1 MNNWNDV
8 GVEDRNEDET
18 RFCYFHQ
25 HSCANFQSVTLE
37 KVYPSSAIK
46 KAAIFLVHE
55 PTRNLYP
62 WLVFTMTIKLVYSV
76 MARPSILSTCV
87 LAEQIIHCRKNNM
100 RTRCI
105 PYPNLE
111 ITSSFTSV
119 LTIVLVV
126 PFIQI

>member
-8 GVEDRNEDET
+8 RVEDRSEDET
-18 RFCYFHQ
+18 RFSYFHQ
-25 HSCANFQSVTLE
+25 HSRVNFLSVTLV

-46 KAAIFLVHE
+46 KQRSSWFIN

-62 WLVFTMTIKLVYSV
+62 WLVFNVTIKLVYAI

-87 LAEQIIHCRKNNM
+87 LAEQGMHCRKNNL
-100 RTRCI
+100 RTQCI
-105 PYPNLE
+105 RYQNLE
-111 ITSSFTSV
+111 INSSFTSV
-119 LTIVLVV
+119 LTMVLV